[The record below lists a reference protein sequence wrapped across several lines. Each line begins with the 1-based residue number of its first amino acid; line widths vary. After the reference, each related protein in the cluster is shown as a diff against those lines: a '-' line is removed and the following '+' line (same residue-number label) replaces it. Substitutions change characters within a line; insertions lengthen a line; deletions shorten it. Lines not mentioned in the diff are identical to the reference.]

1 MRSHDPNAMKNQ
13 LDQIDRRLHAAG
25 YVSEPALNMSIALV
39 DMLKRPLLI
48 EGDAGVGKTAMGNML
63 ATIHDCRLIRLQC
76 YEGLD
81 ATSAIY
87 EWNYQKQLL
96 SIKLQETAGADGV
109 QQNLFNESFLL
120 RRPLLEAI
128 SQPESP
134 VLLIDEIDRADEQF
148 EALLLEVLSDFQ
160 VSIPELGTLSATSIP
175 RVVLTSNG
183 TRELSDALR
192 RRCLY
197 YYLDYPTLE
206 KELAIVALRLPHI
219 DLTLAQNALQFVG
232 ELRKQALKKKPGVTE
247 SLDWLQALTTIRHQ
261 TNGLQVEDLM
271 ASLVCLL
278 KTREDRQQV
287 GPDEL
292 QSLMAVLGKL

>member
-1 MRSHDPNAMKNQ
+1 MKNQ

>member
-1 MRSHDPNAMKNQ
+1 MKNQ
-13 LDQIDRRLHAAG
+13 LDHIDRRLHAAG

-39 DMLKRPLLI
+39 DTLKRPLLI
-48 EGDAGVGKTAMGNML
+48 EGDAGVGKTAMGSML
-63 ATIHDCRLIRLQC
+63 AAIHDCRLIRLQC

-81 ATSAIY
+81 ATSTIY

-96 SIKLQETAGADGV
+96 SIKLAETTGADGMR
-109 QQNLFNESFLL
+109 QQLFDESFLL

-160 VSIPELGTLSATSIP
+160 VSIPELGTLSARSIP

-219 DLTLAQNALQFVG
+219 DRSLAQNALQFVG
-232 ELRKQALKKKPGVTE
+232 HLRKQALKKKPGITE
-247 SLDWLQALTTIRHQ
+247 SLDWLQALVTIRQ
-261 TNGLQVEDLM
+261 QPDGLQVEDLM

-278 KTREDRQQV
+278 KTREDREQV
-287 GPDEL
+287 GADDL
-292 QSLMAVLGKL
+292 QSLMAVLGNP

>member
-1 MRSHDPNAMKNQ
+1 MKNQ

-219 DLTLAQNALQFVG
+219 DLTLAQNALQFVS

-261 TNGLQVEDLM
+261 ANGLQVEDLM